1 MNRDDFE
8 RILQTGE
15 NVSIEFKR
23 GGNGFE
29 DDAYQTVCS
38 FLNRFGGDLFLGVLN
53 DGTVTG
59 VPENAAL
66 DMKRNFIKRISNPN
80 SFSPTVYL
88 EPRIFEYEGKT
99 VIHVHIPQSAEVHS
113 FKRDIY
119 DRNDDAD
126 IKVTATGAIA
136 QMYVRKQNLFTEKK
150 IYPYVIIGDLRT
162 DMLPRLRILADNNS
176 GNQKHPWTEMT
187 DEEML
192 KSAGLFATD
201 RVTGETGYNLAA
213 VVLLGRDD
221 VIRDILPAY
230 LTDALLRRENVDRY
244 DDRETVTTNLI
255 DSYDQL
261 LAFGRKHLPDPFFL
275 EGEQRRS
282 LRGILL
288 REMISNLLIHREFT
302 STYQAKF
309 VIERDRM
316 FTQNANR
323 AAFEGYITPDNMEPT
338 PKNPIIASFFR
349 HIGYADRLGS
359 GVRNLF
365 GYSKYYSGKDPIMQE
380 KDIFTIIVP
389 LKETGKNGTDGTND
403 TLNVVAGVGENHE
416 DVNATYKKLPIGVEK
431 LTDSG
436 ETAKKPEENLP
447 VKISWQMI
455 AGLCQEQGYS
465 EPTVLNLH
473 KVYDQINAN
482 QVFGTAHILKILEC
496 SERTA
501 RNLISKMKEMDVLV
515 SVTGKGK
522 GMYRLK
528 LEDRRSE

>member
-1 MNRDDFE
+1 MNRD
-8 RILQTGE
+8 
-15 NVSIEFKR
+15 
-23 GGNGFE
+23 
-29 DDAYQTVCS
+29 
-38 FLNRFGGDLFLGVLN
+38 
-53 DGTVTG
+53 
-59 VPENAAL
+59 
-66 DMKRNFIKRISNPN
+66 
-80 SFSPTVYL
+80 
-88 EPRIFEYEGKT
+88 
-99 VIHVHIPQSAEVHS
+99 
-113 FKRDIY
+113 
-119 DRNDDAD
+119 
-126 IKVTATGAIA
+126 
-136 QMYVRKQNLFTEKK
+136 
-150 IYPYVIIGDLRT
+150 
-162 DMLPRLRILADNNS
+162 
-176 GNQKHPWTEMT
+176 
-187 DEEML
+187 
-192 KSAGLFATD
+192 
-201 RVTGETGYNLAA
+201 
-213 VVLLGRDD
+213 
-221 VIRDILPAY
+221 
-230 LTDALLRRENVDRY
+230 
-244 DDRETVTTNLI
+244 LI

-309 VIERDRM
+309 VIESDRM
-316 FTQNANR
+316 YTQNANR

-349 HIGYADRLGS
+349 NIGYADRLGS

-365 GYSKYYSGKDPIMQE
+365 GYSKYYSGKDPVMQE

-389 LKETGKNGTDGTND
+389 LKETGENGTDGTND
-403 TLNVVAGVGENHE
+403 TLNVVADVGENHD
-416 DVNATYKKLPIGVEK
+416 DVNAAYKKLPIETAKDADSTKKLPIEVEK
-431 LTDSG
+431 LTGSG

-528 LEDRRSE
+528 LEDRRNE

>member
-1 MNRDDFE
+1 MNRD
-8 RILQTGE
+8 
-15 NVSIEFKR
+15 
-23 GGNGFE
+23 
-29 DDAYQTVCS
+29 
-38 FLNRFGGDLFLGVLN
+38 
-53 DGTVTG
+53 
-59 VPENAAL
+59 
-66 DMKRNFIKRISNPN
+66 
-80 SFSPTVYL
+80 
-88 EPRIFEYEGKT
+88 
-99 VIHVHIPQSAEVHS
+99 
-113 FKRDIY
+113 
-119 DRNDDAD
+119 
-126 IKVTATGAIA
+126 
-136 QMYVRKQNLFTEKK
+136 
-150 IYPYVIIGDLRT
+150 
-162 DMLPRLRILADNNS
+162 
-176 GNQKHPWTEMT
+176 
-187 DEEML
+187 
-192 KSAGLFATD
+192 
-201 RVTGETGYNLAA
+201 
-213 VVLLGRDD
+213 
-221 VIRDILPAY
+221 
-230 LTDALLRRENVDRY
+230 
-244 DDRETVTTNLI
+244 LI

-309 VIERDRM
+309 VIESDRM
-316 FTQNANR
+316 YTQNANR

-349 HIGYADRLGS
+349 NIGYADRLGS

-365 GYSKYYSGKDPIMQE
+365 GYSKYYSRKDPVMQE

-389 LKETGKNGTDGTND
+389 LKETGENGTDGTND
-403 TLNVVAGVGENHE
+403 TLNVVADVGENHD
-416 DVNATYKKLPIGVEK
+416 DVNAAYKKLPIETAKDADSTKKLPIEVEK
-431 LTDSG
+431 LTGSG

-528 LEDRRSE
+528 LEDRRNE